1 MYHVELRKF
10 PNSACAFNLTEAEL
24 RAIAEPWSQD
34 RWVEVG
40 ERKWSPFEARL
51 TVLEGPHLD
60 VGDLAMGRGWGNAQ
74 HHGEDV
80 TERVLARARA
90 GWDAVVAP
98 ADAGAGLQSLLGKDP
113 DALLAAWRLAAERRP
128 ELSPSQAL
136 ALAERTLSSLDGE
149 RA

>member
-1 MYHVELRKF
+1 
-10 PNSACAFNLTEAEL
+10 
-24 RAIAEPWSQD
+24 
-34 RWVEVG
+34 
-40 ERKWSPFEARL
+40 
-51 TVLEGPHLD
+51 
-60 VGDLAMGRGWGNAQ
+60 
-74 HHGEDV
+74 V